1 MSKLTNRKS
10 KRQVS
15 KPAPTQAAGAIAAI
29 ATKALPAIGKFVASN
44 PEVANKIGTFA
55 KKEGG
60 GFIKNIIS
68 NFKQRGSNNEKE
80 TTVNN
85 KPMPSGDDFSHLDN
99 LAGGAPTG
107 APFARKNGGGVSVI
121 NTGNYDVE
129 SGNTVVAGSGSD
141 NTGGNTAAQAVQQT
155 NDILKDQDNNPPASS
170 TGKDGVNA
178 NTGNPQAP
186 DPNQKSTN
194 TNTVQTGYMNVVGSN
209 NPNTAAT
216 AAQQSKTDSDE
227 GMNIKGKFNPN
238 VIGKGDQY
246 STNHH
251 NAHYENVNFGKKYKF
266 GPNKGKD
273 KPAKWKKKGVVF
285 VGPRPDQK
293 DFDSG
298 QYTDKNPFVKDKPDP
313 TVVASGVNTKTN
325 TKMPKP
331 VSGGTQAKDPDP
343 DNKVVTTNIQV
354 TDDMI
359 RAQKQA
365 DRSEGYY
372 YSDLDQHVDHDLV
385 SNKPENQIR
394 RQTLANQKR
403 LQTAGGLDFTVYDSR
418 RSSVSKKDP
427 NDKIDLGSRQAYIS
441 PKDIKKAEE
450 LGYKPQKTT
459 WSDGSVHYRI
469 RPQASAS
476 GYRPKG
482 YVEPESDDKEIASNK
497 DKDKTSSSRVI
508 RAEF

>member
-15 KPAPTQAAGAIAAI
+15 KPAPTTLPAALIAAVPKV
-29 ATKALPAIGKFVASN
+29 AAAVGKFAASN
-44 PEVANKIGTFA
+44 PEVTKKVVGVA

-60 GFIKNIIS
+60 GFVKNMIS
-68 NFKQRGSNNEKE
+68 KFQQRGSNNEKE
-80 TTVNN
+80 TAINS
-85 KPMPSGDDFSHLDN
+85 KPMSAVDDFTHLDN

-141 NTGGNTAAQAVQQT
+141 NTSGNTAAQAVQQT

-251 NAHYENVNFGKKYKF
+251 NAHYENVNFGKK
-266 GPNKGKD
+266 
-273 KPAKWKKKGVVF
+273 
-285 VGPRPDQK
+285 
-293 DFDSG
+293 
-298 QYTDKNPFVKDKPDP
+298 
-313 TVVASGVNTKTN
+313 
-325 TKMPKP
+325 
-331 VSGGTQAKDPDP
+331 
-343 DNKVVTTNIQV
+343 
-354 TDDMI
+354 
-359 RAQKQA
+359 
-365 DRSEGYY
+365 
-372 YSDLDQHVDHDLV
+372 
-385 SNKPENQIR
+385 
-394 RQTLANQKR
+394 
-403 LQTAGGLDFTVYDSR
+403 
-418 RSSVSKKDP
+418 
-427 NDKIDLGSRQAYIS
+427 
-441 PKDIKKAEE
+441 
-450 LGYKPQKTT
+450 
-459 WSDGSVHYRI
+459 
-469 RPQASAS
+469 
-476 GYRPKG
+476 
-482 YVEPESDDKEIASNK
+482 
-497 DKDKTSSSRVI
+497 
-508 RAEF
+508 